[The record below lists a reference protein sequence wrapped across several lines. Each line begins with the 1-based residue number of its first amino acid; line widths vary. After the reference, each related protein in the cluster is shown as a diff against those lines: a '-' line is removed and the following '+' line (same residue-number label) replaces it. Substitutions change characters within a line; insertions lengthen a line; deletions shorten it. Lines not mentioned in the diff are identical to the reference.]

1 VITLVKTTIN
11 APDDLWRRFLAAV
24 IKERGGRK
32 ANEVIIE
39 LITKYLQD
47 KKKDA

>member
-1 VITLVKTTIN
+1 MVKTTIN
-11 APDDLWRRFLAAV
+11 VPDELWRSFLTAV

-39 LITKYLQD
+39 LINKYL
-47 KKKDA
+47 KEKGKEVGL